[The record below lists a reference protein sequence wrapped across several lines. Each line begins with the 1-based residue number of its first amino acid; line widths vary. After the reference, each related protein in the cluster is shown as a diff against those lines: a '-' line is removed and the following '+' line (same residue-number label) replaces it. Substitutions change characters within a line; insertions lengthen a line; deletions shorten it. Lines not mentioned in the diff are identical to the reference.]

1 MHPVRFTLALVAC
14 LAFSLLGS
22 ACLEAAVDE
31 PAKGLAD
38 PKPWRDGEKLHY
50 EIDFAMLTAA
60 TGVFSAKQEKG
71 GDYLQ
76 LELNTAGLAE
86 TLYPIRSKF
95 WSRTQLAPWRSL
107 EYGEERDENGDYERE
122 KTTVDYATGK
132 ATRERYTDDKT
143 EIYEVGEDAYL
154 TDLVSLSY
162 GLRSG
167 PWRRGQRRAV
177 TINEGGKLKQA
188 EAICEEIE
196 EMEVAG
202 WPKQR
207 LMRIHVDPKGDYEGK
222 GYLDYYITDD
232 ARRLPLLAK
241 LKFAYGT
248 AMIRLVKAEQPGR
261 PILEVPQ
268 D

>member
-1 MHPVRFTLALVAC
+1 MR
-14 LAFSLLGS
+14 SLLLVLLSG
-22 ACLEAAVDE
+22 CLLVGGPSGTKAAVAE
-31 PAKGLAD
+31 PEKGAVK
-38 PKPWRDGEKLHY
+38 PIPWRDGEKLHY

-60 TGVFSAKQEKG
+60 TGVFSAQRKKKV
-71 GDYLQ
+71 DHLQ
-76 LELNTAGLAE
+76 LDLKTAGIAE

-95 WSRTQLAPWRSL
+95 WSRTQLSPWRSL
-107 EYGEERDENGDYERE
+107 EYGEERDENGDFEHE
-122 KTTVDYATGK
+122 KTTVDYQTGK
-132 ATRERYTDDKT
+132 ATRERYTDEKT
-143 EIYEVGEDAYL
+143 EVYEVGEKAYL
-154 TDLVSLSY
+154 TDLVSMSY

-167 PWRRGQRRAV
+167 PWRRGQRRAFS
-177 TINEGGKLKQA
+177 INEGGKLKQA

-207 LMRIHVDPKGDYEGK
+207 LMRIHVEPKGDYEGK
-222 GYLDYYITDD
+222 GFLDFYITDD

-248 AMIRLVKAEQPGR
+248 AMIRLVKAEQPGF
-261 PILEVPQ
+261 PTLELAR